1 MRFLHFIV
9 AVLVAVLVAPV
20 AQGQAQVPSIKVT
33 RIAEFADG
41 LSRPHDA
48 ALSPDGRLLYLTDMQ
63 NSRIRVFEAMSLKP
77 VGTFG
82 ERELAYPHDITF
94 DAAGRLLVADTG
106 NDRIAIYRVKG
117 AAATLSGE
125 VRGIPGT
132 EGVAVLPDG
141 RIVAT
146 STRAANLSLIEG
158 DRIERSVGRYGK
170 ADGELANPHDVE
182 VDAEGRIHVVDSG
195 NNRVQVFDSQL
206 RHLSSTPA
214 ALGLNGPKYLAFDG
228 ATVWLADEYNHRILR
243 LDRSLKA
250 TGVLGGKSGRG
261 DDAFNQPEAVVARAP
276 YLWVIDTYNDR
287 IVLLKVD

>member
-1 MRFLHFIV
+1 MRFLLLLAALIV
-9 AVLVAVLVAPV
+9 PLTAS
-20 AQGQAQVPSIKVT
+20 AQLPTIKVT

-63 NSRIRVFEAMSLKP
+63 NSRIRVFEAMSLKLL
-77 VGTFG
+77 GSFG
-82 ERELAYPHDITF
+82 ERELAYPHDAAF
-94 DAAGRLLVADTG
+94 DTAGRLLVADTG
-106 NDRIAIYRVKG
+106 NNRIAIYRVKG
-117 AAATLSGE
+117 AEATLTGE
-125 VRGIPGT
+125 IKGIAGT

-146 STRAANLSLIEG
+146 STRSANLSLIEG
-158 DRIERSVGRYGK
+158 DRVVRSVGRYGK

-206 RHLSSTPA
+206 RHMATTPA

-243 LDRSLKA
+243 LDRALKP
-250 TGVLGGKSGRG
+250 TGVLGGKSGRAA
-261 DDAFNQPEAVVARAP
+261 DAFNQPEAVLARAP

-287 IVLLKVD
+287 IVLLKVE